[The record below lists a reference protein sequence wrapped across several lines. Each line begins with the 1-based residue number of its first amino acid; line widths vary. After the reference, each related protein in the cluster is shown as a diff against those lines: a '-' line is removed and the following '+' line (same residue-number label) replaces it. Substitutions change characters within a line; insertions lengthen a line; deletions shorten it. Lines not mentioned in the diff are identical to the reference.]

1 MQTSRDG
8 GKNATA
14 HATARAGADSTAAAR
29 AHPARRGPRS
39 SQHLMADV
47 HASEQRSWIPLPLC
61 ATGAV
66 DPDWFFASRG
76 TPEYRA
82 AKALCARCPLRA
94 TCADFALR
102 AQIPYGLFG
111 GLDGHDRA
119 LRTVLARR
127 RAL

>member
-1 MQTSRDG
+1 MHTSRDG
-8 GKNATA
+8 GTD
-14 HATARAGADSTAAAR
+14 ATARAAARAAASASR

-47 HASEQRSWIPLPLC
+47 HADEQRSWTPPPLC

-94 TCADFALR
+94 ACADFALR
-102 AQIPYGLFG
+102 AHIPYGLFG

-127 RAL
+127 RAM